1 MTIPDVASLIV
12 ETGAKAE
19 GAREEGLSVAVSTDR
34 MLPLGGHS
42 SVFARA
48 SALDPLVRPL
58 CGVVCRPSGCPET
71 KMWLQT

>member
-1 MTIPDVASLIV
+1 MLQVSSSRQ
-12 ETGAKAE
+12 GAKAE
-19 GAREEGLSVAVSTDR
+19 GAREEGLSVAVSLIG

-58 CGVVCRPSGCPET
+58 SGVVCRPSFCPET